1 MKTAMELATEQM
13 SAFTRATSLYDDDE
27 PLSFDVEE
35 ASAEYIRDQIAE
47 AIEADR
53 AQLEAEYAYQVV
65 TGGTS
70 RYPLA
75 IVGAYRSEF
84 EAKAVAKE
92 WNRINNRYGIR
103 YRVEVDS

>member
-1 MKTAMELATEQM
+1 MKTPE
-13 SAFTRATSLYDDDE
+13 
-27 PLSFDVEE
+27 
-35 ASAEYIRDQIAE
+35 QIAEGIAEKYQGKHWRTTGQNLMARIVE

-92 WNRINNRYGIR
+92 WNRVNNRHGIR
-103 YRVEVDS
+103 YRMEVDA

>member
-1 MKTAMELATEQM
+1 MTIKTPEEIAAGIALP
-13 SAFTRATSLYDDDE
+13 SDLKDYHRDE
-27 PLSFDVEE
+27 VRQ
-35 ASAEYIRDQIAE
+35 AIAD

-92 WNRINNRYGIR
+92 WNRVNNRHGIR
-103 YRVEVDS
+103 YRMEVDA

>member
-1 MKTAMELATEQM
+1 MK
-13 SAFTRATSLYDDDE
+13 
-27 PLSFDVEE
+27 
-35 ASAEYIRDQIAE
+35 SAEEVAKEEHEKLLKCFTDSWIAVTPWLYNVTHAALVA

>member
-1 MKTAMELATEQM
+1 MKTPEEVARDRIAQLDM
-13 SAFTRATSLYDDDE
+13 SGSLTDALTSGWFNGD
-27 PLSFDVEE
+27 DVE
-35 ASAEYIRDQIAE
+35 RWLAE
-47 AIEADR
+47 AIEAAR